1 MDVYRNK
8 EREMILAKKPLIVLE
23 DELWQINQLNRLRK
37 DLRNRKKRLE
47 KVIAV
52 KRFALQ
58 KVQEKIAEE
67 IQEIGAT
74 KWFSKNL
81 GFVWIA
87 SLFLSVVPLIWFGLS
102 TYYKRVSAL
111 FYSNRVKAFIL
122 FIIVESA
129 LDMISLNSGSS
140 LVYWIC
146 TTMGFIIFFYLVLK
160 NSPIG
165 EHDG

>member
-47 KVIAV
+47 RVIAV

-67 IQEIGAT
+67 IEKQ
-74 KWFSKNL
+74 S
-81 GFVWIA
+81 
-87 SLFLSVVPLIWFGLS
+87 
-102 TYYKRVSAL
+102 
-111 FYSNRVKAFIL
+111 
-122 FIIVESA
+122 
-129 LDMISLNSGSS
+129 
-140 LVYWIC
+140 
-146 TTMGFIIFFYLVLK
+146 
-160 NSPIG
+160 
-165 EHDG
+165 